1 MTTTTHSPT
10 CTRPGWTTEP
20 SRTLQGI
27 TVNRCTQCGAVELR
41 TEPGRGLSQGPSLS
55 VDHMDGGTA

>member
-1 MTTTTHSPT
+1 MTTTTHSPN

-20 SRTLQGI
+20 SRTLQGL

-41 TEPGRGLSQGPSLS
+41 TEPGRGPGGVPSLRT
-55 VDHMDGGTA
+55 DRKEGGTT